1 MSLLLN
7 VESVT
12 NDGGGDDIMKMFLGA
27 LTNED
32 GLPSHHIRNQFM
44 LFTLQGLKNDVT
56 NKLQVSHALHMQGMH
71 CMAH

>member
-44 LFTLQGLKNDVT
+44 PFDAKWCIHFARVEE
-56 NKLQVSHALHMQGMH
+56 
-71 CMAH
+71 